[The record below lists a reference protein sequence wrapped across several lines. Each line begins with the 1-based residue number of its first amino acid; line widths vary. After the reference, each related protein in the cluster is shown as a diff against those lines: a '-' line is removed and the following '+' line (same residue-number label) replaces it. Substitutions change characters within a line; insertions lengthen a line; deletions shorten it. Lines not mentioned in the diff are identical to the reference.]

1 MQVRINY
8 WQDLFSTLP
17 PVWKEAWEG
26 EASIGIVH
34 RNAIFQKG
42 KFREWFK
49 SLRFVV
55 INGRG
60 RRATLK
66 NVYHKGILSN
76 PIWANS
82 SIMLPCTLARSARD
96 YDRSICKLMCF
107 ASIVCQFYGRIN
119 NLNIFI
125 PLWISVIKLIYSL
138 IIFVSSSY
146 TRYLRKCADNFF
158 EYIYIFFLGGRE
170 EEEGT
175 NVVQWYNACTLIV
188 THTGK
193 QVT

>member
-8 WQDLFSTLP
+8 WQDLFSTPPP

-158 EYIYIFFLGGRE
+158 EYIYIFFFGGE